1 MGELIVSVW
10 VRARMTVA
18 GLKTQQAERELR
30 EENAYLR
37 SLLRQLEA
45 HETVEDREEPQT
57 NDRATKRAAA
67 ASSSARL
74 ELAQAEERI
83 RQLETH
89 LLDAEETICHLKAE
103 KRAALRDV
111 ERLERALSRATGGAS
126 REESDDDASTSSQEQ
141 ERQENKRL
149 ENEEEEVRQEP
160 VEGDFILQLQQE
172 EHMAVIREQEQEI
185 RALQD
190 QLTEATGQLQAMQ
203 TQTIVSL
210 ERMSSV
216 GDLQASSMLTDGLD
230 TTPALMR
237 RSSSGDA
244 GNFHTWQEE
253 LVRHPTPHFDL
264 DSPEVLY
271 VLQSWTRN
279 VKKLQFLRM
288 WFAQIVATR
297 GNLPQDLPLRIE
309 LPRLLPEIRDGFLTL
324 VVPLLR
330 KQTRRDIHVYAR
342 QYNDQVHTD
351 LRICVV
357 PRF

>member
-1 MGELIVSVW
+1 
-10 VRARMTVA
+10 MTVA

-45 HETVEDREEPQT
+45 HENSEDADEPQT
-57 NDRATKRAAA
+57 NERAAKRVAA

-103 KRAALRDV
+103 KRTALRDV
-111 ERLERALSRATGGAS
+111 ERLERALSRATGAAS

-149 ENEEEEVRQEP
+149 ESEGHQEP

-172 EHMAVIREQEQEI
+172 AHMAVIREQEREI

-190 QLTEATGQLQAMQ
+190 QLAEVTDQLQVMQ

-210 ERMSSV
+210 ERISSV
-216 GDLQASSMLTDGLD
+216 GDLQASMLANGQD
-230 TTPALMR
+230 TSPVLMR
-237 RSSSGDA
+237 RSSSGGD

-264 DSPEVLY
+264 DSHEVLY

-297 GNLPQDLPLRIE
+297 GNLPEDLPLRIE

>member
-1 MGELIVSVW
+1 MISSSPLWESCFRW

-18 GLKTQQAERELR
+18 SLQTQQAERELR

-45 HETVEDREEPQT
+45 NEDSEEPQI
-57 NDRATKRAAA
+57 NERAAKRAAA

-74 ELAQAEERI
+74 ELTQAEERI

-111 ERLERALSRATGGAS
+111 ERLERALRRAS

-141 ERQENKRL
+141 ERQENKRF
-149 ENEEEEVRQEP
+149 ENKAKGVQEP
-160 VEGDFILQLQQE
+160 AEGDFVLQLQQE

-185 RALQD
+185 RVLQE
-190 QLTEATGQLQAMQ
+190 QLAEVTEQLQAMQ
-203 TQTIVSL
+203 TQTIVGL

-216 GDLQASSMLTDGLD
+216 GDLQSSLLSNGLD
-230 TTPALMR
+230 TSPALMR
-237 RSSSGDA
+237 NFSSSRGDDSL
-244 GNFHTWQEE
+244 FTWQEE

-279 VKKLQFLRM
+279 VKKLQFLRT
-288 WFAQIVATR
+288 WFTQIVSTR
-297 GNLPQDLPLRIE
+297 SNLPEDLPLRIE

-342 QYNDQVHTD
+342 QYNDQMHTD